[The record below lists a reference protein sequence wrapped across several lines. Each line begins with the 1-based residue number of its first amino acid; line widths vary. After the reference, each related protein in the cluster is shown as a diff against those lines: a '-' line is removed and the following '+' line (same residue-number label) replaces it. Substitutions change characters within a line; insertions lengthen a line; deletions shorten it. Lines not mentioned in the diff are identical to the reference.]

1 MFRQELNVG
10 LSTPGVSELLGKRKL
25 SPEVTTPTGV
35 PGKLTPEMFASPK
48 LRQRLVSET
57 MDITSNWARL
67 DQQQV
72 SRPRANT
79 VASPSTLKTRR
90 KVTIGRRKNNNG
102 GRQDPNQQLLTNM
115 LQRKPAKNVDEGTAT
130 QRKREEENALL

>member
-67 DQQQV
+67 DQKQV

-115 LQRKPAKNVDEGTAT
+115 LQRKQAKNVDEGTAT
-130 QRKREEENALL
+130 QKKREEENALL